1 MLVKFSRHAKRR
13 AKLYNISEP
22 TIENILVNMDLTQ
35 GEHKVI
41 KNVSGFRYP
50 IKIVVAVEGDI
61 ITVITSYPLKKGR
74 GQ

>member
-1 MLVKFSRHAKRR
+1 
-13 AKLYNISEP
+13 
-22 TIENILVNMDLTQ
+22 MDLNQ
-35 GEHKVI
+35 GEHEVI
-41 KNVSGFRYP
+41 KDVSGFRYP